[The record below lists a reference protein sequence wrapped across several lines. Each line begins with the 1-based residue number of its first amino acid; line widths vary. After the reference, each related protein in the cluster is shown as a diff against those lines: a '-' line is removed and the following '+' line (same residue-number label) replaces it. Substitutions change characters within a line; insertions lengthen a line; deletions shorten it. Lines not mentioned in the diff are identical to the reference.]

1 MALNTAGL
9 NEAYLRKLKGTANAT
24 DLANLA
30 YAQSKGWSYQAP
42 QPQTQ
47 PTDLPPIP
55 AGYQPISGA
64 LYNTRAL
71 QQANYSNIQ
80 QIGNTLYGIPKVAT
94 KLTSDQLTSSTPS
107 VPVVSTSSRTSPQGI
122 VAGANTYMDEL
133 MRNLSAENARR
144 QELENRLMTSQTTAN
159 ELLAQIGGKGQEY
172 RTELEKY
179 NYTANI
185 NQLQEINRQIA
196 EANAKFE
203 KMITENQGRPVL
215 STMIGGQESLIRR
228 QQASEIGSLSALA
241 QALQGNITLAQ
252 NTAKDAIDVKYEP
265 LENQLQQQLQQIN
278 FIYNDLSR
286 ADQQRADAQKLL
298 LEERARQLEEDKTTE
313 NNILN
318 IALTAA
324 QNGADINTLNAI
336 RTAKTLDEAI
346 LRASGAEPILTPAG
360 LAGLTEDQII
370 RVGSRIYKKG
380 TNYLA
385 PQAQFQIG
393 DFVPQ
398 KIGTDVNG
406 NDLFYDPQTNSI
418 KTAEQLSTAANVGNQ
433 VGTIMGLPSYDT
445 KSANPGLSRPDRNNN
460 PGNIKVSTSTK
471 DWEGVIGVEST
482 PAEDGGHFLIF
493 DNAQSGINAI
503 GKLLLTKGYVNMTAE
518 QAIKKYNGNGSY
530 GAADVGLNP
539 NQDLQSQ
546 IKDPTKRAAVAA
558 AIARAEGFR
567 GAIPVSQI
575 TPTVQSIEELD
586 PLIRNY
592 ATQIVEGTQKMSD
605 IKGTTAQET
614 ARLQQ
619 AVTNAI
625 PLVQAQK
632 RQEANNTATMALN
645 LIDELRNSKALKA
658 ATGLSY
664 WRTKIPGTASYAF
677 ARTFNQLTD
686 LLAMENLNKLKGT
699 MSDKDIEFLRNSA
712 TKLSLKLPT
721 SAFLT
726 ELNELEKRIKN
737 ATIQPPAT
745 GVTSSGITYEIEE

>member
-1 MALNTAGL
+1 MPLNTTGL
-9 NEAYLRKLKGTANAT
+9 NEAYLRKLQGTANAT
-24 DLANLA
+24 DIANLN
-30 YAQSKGWSYQAP
+30 YAQSKGWTYQPPAP
-42 QPQTQ
+42 TAA
-47 PTDLPPIP
+47 PTIP

-64 LYNTRAL
+64 QYNTRAL
-71 QQANYSNIQ
+71 QQANFSNIQ
-80 QIGNTLYGIPKVAT
+80 PIGNTLYGIPKVA
-94 KLTSDQLTSSTPS
+94 KSLTSDQLTGGTPS
-107 VPVVSTSSRTSPQGI
+107 IPTDTLPYQTSPQATI
-122 VAGANTYMDEL
+122 AGANSYMT
-133 MRNLSAENARR
+133 NLQTDLAAEQARQR
-144 QELENRLMTSQTTAN
+144 ELENRLMTSQTTAN
-159 ELLAQIGGKGQEY
+159 DLLAQIGGKGQEY
-172 RTELEKY
+172 RSELEKY
-179 NYTANI
+179 NYTANVG
-185 NQLQEINRQIA
+185 QLQEINKQIA
-196 EANAKFE
+196 AKTAEFQNAIAAQE
-203 KMITENQGRPVL
+203 GRIASASSIYGRQAL
-215 STMIGGQESLIRR
+215 LQR
-228 QQASEIGSLSALA
+228 QQAAEVAGLSAIA

-298 LEERARQLEEDKTTE
+298 LEERARQLEEAKTTE

-370 RVGSRIYKKG
+370 RVGSKIYKKG

-385 PQAQFQIG
+385 PQAQLQIG

-503 GKLLLTKGYVNMTAE
+503 GKLLLSSGYSGMTAE
-518 QAIKKYNGNGSY
+518 KAIKRYNGNGAY
-530 GAADVGLNP
+530 GAASVGLDP
-539 NQDLQSQ
+539 NKDFQSQ
-546 IKDPTKRAAVAA
+546 IQDPVKRAAVAA
-558 AIARAEGFR
+558 AIARAEGFK

-575 TPTVQSIEELD
+575 TPAVQSIEELD
-586 PLIRNY
+586 LLIRNY

-605 IKGTTAQET
+605 IKGATTQET
-614 ARLQQ
+614 ARLHQ

-625 PLVQAQK
+625 PLIQAQK
-632 RQEANNTATMALN
+632 REEANNTIKIALD
-645 LIDELRNSKALKA
+645 LINDLRNSKALKA
-658 ATGLSY
+658 STGLSY
-664 WRTKIPGTASYAF
+664 WRTKVPGTSTFAF
-677 ARTFNQLTD
+677 GQTFSQLTD
-686 LLAMENLNKLKGT
+686 LLAMENLNKLKGS

-721 SAFLT
+721 SAFVK
-726 ELNELEKRIKN
+726 ELNELEKRMKN